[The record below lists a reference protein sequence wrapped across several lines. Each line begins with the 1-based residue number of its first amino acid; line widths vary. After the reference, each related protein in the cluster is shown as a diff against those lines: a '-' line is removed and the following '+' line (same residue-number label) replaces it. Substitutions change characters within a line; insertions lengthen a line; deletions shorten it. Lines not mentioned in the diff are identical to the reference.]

1 MARSKT
7 GEAISPARRTP
18 QACKQLRRF
27 IDAARVRSDLEAWC
41 RGRAILGYTKGRR
54 VLELVEELEVSRGS
68 INRWLGRY
76 EAMGVEGLLT
86 GTAPGRAPRLTKEQ
100 REELARLIEGGPQAA
115 GYTSGVWTGPMVADL
130 IEDRFG
136 VRYHNHHVP
145 RLLNQLGFSVQR
157 PRKRLARADKDAQAH
172 WLRHKLPAIKKKP
185 QPVVAS

>member
-18 QACKQLRRF
+18 QASKQLRRF
-27 IDAARVRSDLEAWC
+27 IDAARGRSDLEAWC
-41 RGRAILGYTKGRR
+41 RGRAILGYIEGRR
-54 VLELVEELEVSRGS
+54 VIELAAELEVSRGS

-100 REELARLIEGGPQAA
+100 LDELARLIDAGPQAA
-115 GYTSGVWTGPMVADL
+115 DYTSGVWTGPMVADL

-157 PRKRLARADKDAQAH
+157 PRKRLARADKEAQAH

>member
-18 QACKQLRRF
+18 QARKQLRRF
-27 IDAARVRSDLEAWC
+27 IDAARRRSDLEAWC
-41 RGRAILGYTKGRR
+41 RGRAILGYIEGRR
-54 VLELVEELEVSRGS
+54 VIELAAELEVSRGS

-100 REELARLIEGGPQAA
+100 LDELARLIDAGPQAA
-115 GYTSGVWTGPMVADL
+115 DYTSGVWTGPMVADL

-157 PRKRLARADKDAQAH
+157 PRKRLARADKEAQAH
-172 WLRHKLPAIKKKP
+172 WLRYKLPAIKKKP

>member
-18 QACKQLRRF
+18 QARKQLRRF
-27 IDAARVRSDLEAWC
+27 IDAARGRSDLEAWC
-41 RGRAILGYTKGRR
+41 RGRAILGYIEGRR
-54 VLELVEELEVSRGS
+54 VIELAAELEVSRGS

-76 EAMGVEGLLT
+76 EAMGVEGLVT
-86 GTAPGRAPRLTKEQ
+86 GKAPGRAPRLTKEQ
-100 REELARLIEGGPQAA
+100 LDELARLIEAGPQAA
-115 GYTSGVWTGPMVADL
+115 DYTSGVWTGPMVADL

-157 PRKRLARADKDAQAH
+157 PRKRLARADKEAQAH